1 MVHRFSFFAVF
12 LLQVFVLKANG
23 GDSLRPER
31 YYLGATGGYGF
42 LWAHNPGMGNMVN
55 DHIISGELRFSRQT
69 CGMCKW
75 ERDFHLPEC
84 GISVLGMNL
93 GDKEQLGYG
102 FAVMPFINFPL
113 GERERKLKM
122 HFYLGWG
129 PGWVT
134 KIFDPET
141 NHQNNAIGSH
151 INACIRLRLNAQ
163 RSIGDRFIF
172 ECGTEL
178 THFSNGASKFPN
190 LGVNLPAIT
199 IGLHYCLSEQWAKN
213 NGIINR
219 TLETPCTS
227 DRWSATV
234 CLSAGLNALQV
245 ESPKRYGAVNVLTSA
260 MWQLSDR
267 HKFGGGLDL
276 MWSAGIRQRRLWRGD
291 DVTLINNIQPGV
303 KVCYELVLGK
313 MSWPFEV
320 GTYLYSPL
328 LINGSVYTRFGIRY
342 AAGEHFCLG
351 MSLKA
356 NMTAAEYFE
365 VYAGWKI

>member
-1 MVHRFSFFAVF
+1 MRLTLSFLALF
-12 LLQVFVLKANG
+12 LLQGVLLKAG
-23 GDSLRPER
+23 GDSLRTER
-31 YYLGATGGYGF
+31 YYVGASGGYGF
-42 LWAHNPGMGNMVN
+42 LWAHNPAMASMVN
-55 DHIISGELRFSRQT
+55 DHIISGEIRLTRQT

-93 GDKEQLGYG
+93 GDKKQLGYG

-129 PGWVT
+129 PGWIT
-134 KIFDPET
+134 RIFDPET

-151 INACIRLRLNAQ
+151 LNACIRLRLNAQ
-163 RSIGDRFIF
+163 RTVGEKIILEG
-172 ECGTEL
+172 GLEL

-199 IGLHYCLSEQWAKN
+199 LGLHYFLSESLQKN
-213 NGIINR
+213 NGAIDR
-219 TLETPCTS
+219 TDLTGEIS
-227 DRWSATV
+227 NRWSTTV
-234 CLSAGLNALQV
+234 CLSVGINALDV
-245 ESPKRYGAVNVLTSA
+245 ESPKRYGAYNLLTA
-260 MWQLSDR
+260 LMWQLSDR
-267 HKFGGGLDL
+267 HKFGGGIDV
-276 MWSAGIRQRRLWRGD
+276 MYSSGIKERRLRRGD
-291 DVTLINNIQPGV
+291 DVTSINNLQPGV
-303 KVCYELVLGK
+303 KVCYELILGK

-320 GTYLYSPL
+320 GTYLYSPF

-342 AAGEHFCLG
+342 HVTEHACFG

-365 VYAGWKI
+365 VYAGWKF